1 MFDPKIFYDRYQV
14 NFHDYLR
21 LSLKY
26 LMEHHKDLHLAD
38 EILGYSDEDFIL
50 ALKIKIRQL
59 YFHSIETVFELI
71 FAFCPDSEGYCNDHE
86 VFIKLSKSKNIIY
99 PKIRE
104 IALNKENGLSFL
116 DKIINLPNGLN
127 VSLGNYIF
135 FFGLYETFDQHKTVE
150 ESLCTIKEGLFILAS
165 EFADTK
171 EYNRYK
177 HSLRIIPALKSIE
190 FFRSDNHSSQVRVD
204 LSKSLTYVSFDE
216 KNKEIKFITKI
227 LDTQRDLNMI
237 SFCSDLIWNI
247 ISIRKV
253 IFGISDNSNKKL
265 SIKFFNK
272 DYLRLKT
279 KRDSDLANTSF
290 SK

>member
-1 MFDPKIFYDRYQV
+1 MFDPKIFYDKYQV
-14 NFHDYLR
+14 NFYDYLQ
-21 LSLKY
+21 LSLTY
-26 LMEHHKDLHLAD
+26 LVEHHKDLYLAD
-38 EILGYSDEDFIL
+38 KILNYSDEDFIL
-50 ALKIKIRQL
+50 ALKMEIRQL

-71 FAFCPDSEGYCNDHE
+71 FSFCPNSEGYINDHE
-86 VFIKLSKSKNIIY
+86 VFIKLSKSKNFIY
-99 PKIRE
+99 PEIKE
-104 IALNKENGLSFL
+104 IALNKENGLAFL
-116 DKIINLPNGLN
+116 DKIITLPNGLN

-135 FFGLYETFDQHKTVE
+135 FFGLYEAFDQYKAVE

-204 LSKSLTYVSFDE
+204 LSNSLTYISFNE
-216 KNKEIKFITKI
+216 KNKEIKFVTKI
-227 LDTQRDLNMI
+227 LDTQRDLNMS

-247 ISIRKV
+247 ISIRKTL
-253 IFGISDNSNKKL
+253 FGISDNSNKIL
-265 SIKFFNK
+265 PIKFFNK
-272 DYLRLKT
+272 NYLALKT
-279 KRDSDLANTSF
+279 KCNPDLVNARL